1 MTTSRIDVRADGRR
15 TIAFSHAVSELLVVR
30 AVRAYADRRAAELG
44 GIEMLHGDTIAGD
57 LGHQLAEVAAWI
69 ERGVDAIVVMPIDAA
84 ALAPLVDRAHARG
97 IRVLSYAFALAGSD
111 GEAGFDSVLSGRLCG
126 AAAADFIRTRFPG
139 GGAHALVASLEV
151 TPLFAPRWQE
161 PIAAIEAAG
170 GTVVAVRD
178 GATVE
183 VGRAVTAEVLRAY
196 PELSVVVGLND
207 EFALGAA
214 EAFAAAGRDPE
225 GVFICG
231 QDGGP
236 EALRAIARGGHLKG
250 TAAILL
256 DELGAAIVDMSLAA
270 IAGLPAT
277 VRVPAEYLSLADP
290 ARLATRTAVFD
301 RLAG

>member
-1 MTTSRIDVRADGRR
+1 MTTSRIDARADGRR

-44 GIEMLHGDTIAGD
+44 GIEMLHGDTVAGD
-57 LGHQLAEVAAWI
+57 LAHQLAEVAAWI
-69 ERGVDAIVVMPIDAA
+69 DRGVDAIVVMPIDTV
-84 ALAPLVDRAHARG
+84 ALAPLVARAHARG
-97 IRVLSYAFALAGSD
+97 IRVLSYAFELPGSD
-111 GEAGFDSVLSGRLCG
+111 GEAGFDSALSGRLCG
-126 AAAADFIRTRFPG
+126 AAAAAFIRARFPG
-139 GGAHALVASLEV
+139 GGAQALVASLEA
-151 TPLFAPRWQE
+151 TPLFGPRWRE

-183 VGRAVTAEVLRAY
+183 VGRAVTADVLRTY
-196 PELSVVVGLND
+196 PDLSVVVGLND

-236 EALRAIARGGHLKG
+236 EALREIARGAYLTG

-256 DELGAAIVDMSLAA
+256 DRLGAAIVDMSIAA
-270 IAGLPAT
+270 IDGRPAIARIPSEY
-277 VRVPAEYLSLADP
+277 VSRAEP
-290 ARLATRTAVFD
+290 ARLATLIAAFD
-301 RLAG
+301 QLGG